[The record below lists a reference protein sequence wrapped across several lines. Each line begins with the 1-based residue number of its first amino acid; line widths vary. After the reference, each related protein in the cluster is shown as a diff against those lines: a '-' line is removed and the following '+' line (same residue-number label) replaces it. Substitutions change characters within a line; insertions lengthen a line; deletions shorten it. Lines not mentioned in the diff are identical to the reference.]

1 MWNRFLLVITVLLC
15 CQNVQASVV
24 MTGTRII
31 YPADAKEKSIQLVN
45 NDNFPNVVQLWTDID
60 NPQSAPESADGPF
73 VVLPAIAK
81 VKANSGQTIRLI
93 YTGEA
98 LPSDRE
104 SVFYLNFLQIPP
116 AEKAS
121 SNENKMLIMLRNRL
135 KIFYRPEGLNV
146 SVAEVPSLIDFSVKS
161 QANGLQVEVA
171 NASPYFAS
179 FTRGSLNYQ
188 GREVVLPVEMVAPFS
203 KVSWA
208 VDNIK
213 LVPQTQATIN
223 FTLVNDL
230 GASIKQEQAVVI
242 R

>member
-1 MWNRFLLVITVLLC
+1 MWNRCLFVTTLLF
-15 CQNVQASVV
+15 CQAATASVV
-24 MTGTRII
+24 MTGTRVI
-31 YPADAKEKSIQLVN
+31 YPGDAKEKSVQLAN
-45 NDNFPNVVQLWTDID
+45 NDSFPNVVQLWTDIN
-60 NPQSAPESADGPF
+60 NPQSTPENADGPF
-73 VVLPAIAK
+73 AVLPAVAK
-81 VKANSGQTIRLI
+81 VKANGGQTVRLI

-98 LPSDRE
+98 LPTDRE

-121 SNENKMLIMLRNRL
+121 GNENKMLIMLRNRV
-135 KIFYRPEGLNV
+135 KIFYRPEGLNIKV
-146 SVAEVPSLIDFSVKS
+146 TEVPNLINFSVQS

-188 GREVVLPVEMVAPFS
+188 GREVALPVEMVAPFS